1 MLKVLASGSALLR
14 LGAKSGLISR
24 VFSGKMKGAGH
35 GSALTLWI
43 KGVFFM
49 LKVLYL
55 LNFAGKAGTERYVE
69 TLVKYLSTDGLVQP
83 FFAYNEGGLLVERLE
98 AMGVPCRRVEMRR
111 RFDKKAARELA
122 KLCAEWDIDLVHCHY
137 LREHYTAL
145 LAKKYNKKIRVVYTN
160 HFVLANDFVTRFSN
174 RIMDRRQ
181 DQMIAVCNKGKEQL
195 VANGWSAD
203 RIQVIFNAVDL
214 AAWAGDRSQSTLRA
228 ELGLD
233 DSRFVM
239 LCASR
244 FAGDKGHKYLIDSV
258 KRLTELCAVPF
269 TLVLAGDGPLLE
281 PTKAQV
287 QELGLEDCVKFIGFR
302 KDIKNLYKG
311 ADLYV
316 NSSQHEALSFLII
329 EAMAAGLPVIATD
342 MGGNSDIVNDEAGCG
357 MLVEY
362 DNPDSMAV
370 AMKCFIEAMAAGLPV
385 IATDM
390 GGNSDIVNDEAG
402 CGMLVE
408 YDNPDSMA
416 VAMKCFLE
424 DPAFAARCRENAR
437 RTIEDKFE
445 IHKMARA
452 TYGVYEKAL
461 HD

>member
-1 MLKVLASGSALLR
+1 M
-14 LGAKSGLISR
+14 ISQPD
-24 VFSGKMKGAGH
+24 SGKMIGVSL
-35 GSALTLWI
+35 SAHAYAFV
-43 KGVFFM
+43 KGVPSVM
-49 LKVLYL
+49 KVLYL

-69 TLVKYLSTDGLVQP
+69 TLVKYLSADGLVRP
-83 FFAYNEGGLLVERLE
+83 FFAYNQGGLLVERLE
-98 AMGVPCRRVEMRR
+98 AMGVPCRRVEMRS

-122 KLCAEWDIDLVHCHY
+122 ALCKEWDIDLIHCHY

-160 HFVLANDFVTRFSN
+160 HFVLANDFVTRLSN
-174 RIMDRRQ
+174 RMMDKRQ

-195 VANGWSAD
+195 IANGWSGD

-214 AAWAGDRSQSTLRA
+214 DAWAGGRADSTLRA
-228 ELGLD
+228 ELCLD
-233 DSRFVM
+233 EDRFVM

-244 FAGDKGHKYLIDSV
+244 FAEDKGHKYLIDSV
-258 KRLTELCAVPF
+258 KRLTERTGRPF

-287 QELGLEDCVKFIGFR
+287 AELGLEDCVKFIGFR
-302 KDIKNLYKG
+302 KDMKNLYKG
-311 ADLYV
+311 SDLYV

-357 MLVEY
+357 LLVEY
-362 DNPDSMAV
+362 DNPDSMAG
-370 AMKCFIEAMAAGLPV
+370 AMKR
-385 IATDM
+385 
-390 GGNSDIVNDEAG
+390 
-402 CGMLVE
+402 
-408 YDNPDSMA
+408 
-416 VAMKCFLE
+416 FLE
-424 DPAFAARCRENAR
+424 EPEFLARCRENAR
-437 RTIEDKFE
+437 KTIEDKFE
-445 IHKMARA
+445 IHKMCRA